1 LKLVDNFY
9 PEDFNEKKMHYL
21 RSQLKYYQINLI
33 YYKSFQHMSIIFKLC
48 RGLMKTNKLQHNHLI
63 NKLITLHVFSTA
75 TKKWAFLAMK
85 HVKNIFHNKIKK
97 GVLSIFYNDLHWTR
111 ACWRYLFRFNYR
123 WILFHKTS
131 KGTISIVDLFLLS
144 LQFYVFLNLFF

>member
-85 HVKNIFHNKIKK
+85 HVKNIFHNKIKNEFLAYFIMIYIEQK
-97 GVLSIFYNDLHWTR
+97 LVEDIYLDSIIDEFYSTKHR
-111 ACWRYLFRFNYR
+111 R
-123 WILFHKTS
+123 
-131 KGTISIVDLFLLS
+131 V
-144 LQFYVFLNLFF
+144 QF